1 MVETI
6 STQWT
11 DVIMTPLNKRIASMK
26 DLLALPPEA
35 RLFVYGT
42 LMTTAEGA
50 FGQAARSRLGWD
62 QPDRLTATVRGH
74 IYELGKYPGLVPA
87 EGTDVVH
94 GQLMR
99 LADPLR
105 TLSWL
110 DEYEEI
116 STAPGADNE
125 YARDLLDVT
134 VDGGPTLSAWVYP
147 TFQRHSAL
155 AKVANKP
162 PLAKLAA
169 AHLIAF

>member
-1 MVETI
+1 MVETV

-87 EGTDVVH
+87 EGADVVH

-116 STAPGADNE
+116 STVPGADND
-125 YARDLLDVT
+125 YARELLDVT
-134 VDGGPTLSAWVYP
+134 VDGGPTLSAWVYIY
-147 TFQRHSAL
+147 R
-155 AKVANKP
+155 K
-162 PLAKLAA
+162 PLAGLQRVTGGRWLPNLSAA
-169 AHLIAF
+169 QRAG